1 MKHSLCKTTKIKLKQ
16 NSACWQISP
25 NGQHLIG
32 HMLLRKNNDDE
43 DVLGLKITSDSTT
56 NNGAII
62 EKVKIGSIA
71 EQVHLKPGKTQN
83 LFYLFE

>member
-1 MKHSLCKTTKIKLKQ
+1 
-16 NSACWQISP
+16 
-25 NGQHLIG
+25 
-32 HMLLRKNNDDE
+32 MLLRKNNDDE

-71 EQVHLKPGKTQN
+71 EQVHLKPGKTQS
-83 LFYLFE
+83 LLSL

>member
-1 MKHSLCKTTKIKLKQ
+1 
-16 NSACWQISP
+16 
-25 NGQHLIG
+25 
-32 HMLLRKNNDDE
+32 MLLRKNNDDE

-62 EKVKIGSIA
+62 DKVKIGSIA

-83 LFYLFE
+83 SLSFNSFE